1 MNCPYCAEEIKDQAV
16 ACKHCGRD
24 FTLFLPLWRE
34 ISALGKKVEELEV
47 ILEGLQRYRE
57 LSGEG
62 TDASQAE
69 RAAPRRA
76 ARASALP
83 SLTPVIAITLSIVS
97 LVVAHFLIIVTYDLN
112 LVYLHLASI
121 IFPFAFGAVMAPSV
135 QRSLAVDFVSALG
148 IAVVSILIM
157 NFVML
162 EAFHIPILPQNGED
176 WREDLDYG
184 ASIAFGFFAG
194 VLARQWFEDRHAPA
208 SQSRFAGDL
217 SRLIAKRA
225 RGKKG
230 EEFEKNLKRVESL
243 VGSMMAIGAAFFS
256 VATGLGHLMMNL

>member
-34 ISALGKKVEELEV
+34 IGTLGKKVEELET
-47 ILEGLQRYRE
+47 ILDGLQRYRE
-57 LSGEG
+57 LPAEN
-62 TDASQAE
+62 TPVASE
-69 RAAPRRA
+69 PSRRGAATG
-76 ARASALP
+76 ALP
-83 SLTPVIAITLSIVS
+83 SLTPVVAIALSIVS
-97 LVVAHFLIIVTYDLN
+97 LVAAHFLIIVTYDLN

-121 IFPFAFGAVMAPSV
+121 LLPFAFGAVMAPSV

-162 EAFHIPILPQNGED
+162 EAFHIPILPQNRED
-176 WREDLDYG
+176 WRENLDYG

-208 SQSRFAGDL
+208 SQSRFSGDL
-217 SRLIAKRA
+217 SRMIAKRA

-256 VATGLGHLMMNL
+256 LATGLGHLMMNL